1 MDFTKIQ
8 NEFIN
13 LQAKIESSDKIVKGI
28 NDYIKILNKD
38 VAKLKNKNEKDEMQK
53 QINTFIIGIKESV
66 INSLTNIIEEKE
78 NK

>member
-13 LQAKIESSDKIVKGI
+13 LQAKIESSNKIVKGI
-28 NDYIKILNKD
+28 NDYIKALNKD
-38 VAKLKNKNEKDEMQK
+38 VTKLKNKNEKDEMQK
-53 QINTFIIGIKESV
+53 QINTFIIGLKESV

-78 NK
+78 N

>member
-13 LQAKIESSDKIVKGI
+13 LQAKIESSNKIVKGI
-28 NDYIKILNKD
+28 NDYIKALNRD
-38 VAKLKNKNEKDEMQK
+38 VIKLKNKNEKDEMQK
-53 QINTFIIGIKESV
+53 QINTFIIVLKESV

-78 NK
+78 N

>member
-8 NEFIN
+8 NEFMN
-13 LQAKIESSDKIVKGI
+13 LQAKIESSNKIVKGI
-28 NDYIKILNKD
+28 NDYIKVLNRD

-53 QINTFIIGIKESV
+53 QINTFIIGLKESV

-78 NK
+78 N